1 MFSRNSWHTYKKLFS
16 DVTPSAGVLMII
28 VLLMVLETAI
38 SLTSPWLAGRFTDS
52 LLAPSPALKLSSK
65 QLLVIWL
72 LVLAVKGILSFFNS
86 YFTGKT
92 SQKMLTKMRVKLYDH
107 LQMLPIS
114 YYHDKKHGKIL
125 AFLTND
131 AAIISTF
138 VTSTL
143 VRLIPILIIICGAL
157 VCIYFINPIAAI
169 LAALLI
175 PIFFIISKL
184 LGRSIRGLSRSMIEQ
199 YSKTLDIADEN
210 LATLPL
216 IKSFSREENE
226 SRKFRDSSNRLLE
239 LTTDYLKIQS
249 FLGPLTRFLATLIIF
264 IILWFLSNQLA
275 SGELGAADMVSLILY
290 GTLIT
295 QPISGLADLYG
306 QVQHTIGAT
315 ERLNQ
320 LFSNITEQ
328 TKTGVVLSQGR
339 GEIECTDITFG
350 YPGCDNTLTQLNLKI
365 EAGETVAI
373 TGKNGAGKS
382 TLIHLLIRFIE
393 PQQGVIRFDAR
404 NIQELSLSSLRQ
416 QIGLVQQQ
424 VLLQNTTV
432 VDNIL
437 FGKANASFEEI
448 ELAARQA
455 HASDF
460 IRKLPYGYDTVI
472 GDQGVKL
479 SGGQKQRLALAR
491 VLLKDPAVLILDE
504 ATAMFDPAGETA
516 FIEEC
521 KQLLQQKIVIIISHR
536 PASLALADTV
546 YRLQDGRLFTID
558 PPSTL

>member
-1 MFSRNSWHTYKKLFS
+1 MFSTNPWHTYKKLFD
-16 DVTPSAGVLMII
+16 DVTPPAGVLIII
-28 VLLMVLETAI
+28 VLLMVVETAI

-52 LLAPSPALKLSSK
+52 LLSPSPALKLSSK

-72 LVLAVKGILSFFNS
+72 LILAIKGILSFFNS

-131 AAIISTF
+131 ATIISTF

-143 VRLIPILIIICGAL
+143 VRLIPIVITICGAL
-157 VCIYFINPIAAI
+157 VCIYFINPVAAI

-175 PIFFIISKL
+175 PIFYIISKL
-184 LGRSIRGLSRSMIEQ
+184 LGRSIRGLSKSMIEQ
-199 YSKTLDIADEN
+199 YSKTLAIADEN

-216 IKSFSREENE
+216 IKSFTREGNE
-226 SRKFRDSSNRLLE
+226 SRKFSNSSNRLLE
-239 LTTDYLKIQS
+239 LTTNYLKIQS

-275 SGELGAADMVSLILY
+275 TGELGAADMVSLILY
-290 GTLIT
+290 GMLIT

-315 ERLNQ
+315 ERLSQ
-320 LFSNITEQ
+320 LFSNLTEQ
-328 TKTGVVLSQGR
+328 TKTGVVFSKSR
-339 GEIECTDITFG
+339 GEIEFTDVVFC

-382 TLIHLLIRFIE
+382 TLIHLLMRFIE
-393 PQQGVIRFDAR
+393 PQQGIIRFDAN

-424 VLLQNTTV
+424 VFLQNNTV
-432 VDNIL
+432 AENIL
-437 FGKANASFEEI
+437 FGKTGASFEEI
-448 ELAARQA
+448 EQAARQA

-521 KQLLQQKIVIIISHR
+521 KQLLQKKTVIIISHR
-536 PASLALADTV
+536 PASLALADTL
-546 YRLQDGRLFTID
+546 YRLEDGKLFTIN
-558 PPSTL
+558 

>member
-1 MFSRNSWHTYKKLFS
+1 
-16 DVTPSAGVLMII
+16 MII
-28 VLLMVLETAI
+28 VMLMVLETAI
-38 SLTSPWLAGRFTDS
+38 SLASPWLAGRFTDS
-52 LLAPSPALKLSSK
+52 LLSPSPALKFSP
-65 QLLVIWL
+65 QHLLIIWL
-72 LVLAVKGILSFFNS
+72 FILAIKGILNFFNS
-86 YFTGKT
+86 YITGKT
-92 SQKMLTKMRVKLYDH
+92 SHKMLTKMRMKLYDH

-131 AAIISTF
+131 AGIISTF

-143 VRLIPILIIICGAL
+143 VRLIPIIITICGAL
-157 VCIYFINPIAAI
+157 VCIYFISPVAAI

-175 PIFFIISKL
+175 PIFYIISKL
-184 LGRSIRGLSRSMIEQ
+184 LGRSIRGLSKSMIEQ
-199 YSKTLDIADEN
+199 YSKTLAIADEN

-216 IKSFSREENE
+216 IKSFTREESQ
-226 SRKFRDSSNRLLE
+226 SRKFADSNNRLLK

-249 FLGPLTRFLATLIIF
+249 FLAPLTRFLATLIIF

-275 SGELGAADMVSLILY
+275 TGELQAAEMVSLVLY
-290 GTLIT
+290 GMLIT
-295 QPISGLADLYG
+295 QPISGLANLYG
-306 QVQHTIGAT
+306 QIQHTIGAT

-320 LFSNITEQ
+320 LFSNITEE
-328 TKTGVVLSQGR
+328 TEAGVVFSKGR
-339 GEIECTDITFG
+339 GEIKFSDIAFR
-350 YPGCDNTLTQLNLKI
+350 YPGRENTLTQLNLKV

-382 TLIHLLIRFIE
+382 TLIHLLMRFIE
-393 PQQGVIRFDAR
+393 PQQGVIRFDSY

-424 VLLQNTTV
+424 VFLQNTTV
-432 VDNIL
+432 AENIL
-437 FGKANASFEEI
+437 FGKADASSDEI
-448 ELAARQA
+448 EQAARQA
-455 HASDF
+455 HALDF
-460 IRKLPYGYDTVI
+460 IRELPNGYDTVI
-472 GDQGVKL
+472 GDLGVKL

-521 KQLLQQKIVIIISHR
+521 KQLLQKKTVIIISHR
-536 PASLALADTV
+536 PASLALADTI
-546 YRLQDGRLFTID
+546 YRLEDGRLFTID
-558 PPSTL
+558 SRSSLWST